1 MSEKLELVK
10 KCTFAKMPNLRQHDW
25 DDMLESD
32 GYVTFLSGIE
42 NAMDRHLLM
51 NYKKFHHFLKGNYRE
66 KANGYDEWIDLKR
79 GVIVSTER
87 VLLAYNEYDV
97 YKERQS
103 KHFEDDGAYAD

>member
-10 KCTFAKMPNLRQHDW
+10 KCTFEKMPNLRQHDW

-32 GYVTFLSGIE
+32 GYITFLKGIE
-42 NAMDRHLLM
+42 NAMDLHLLM
-51 NYKKFHHFLKGNYRE
+51 NYKKFHQFIKGNYRE
-66 KANGYDEWIDLKR
+66 KANGFNEWIDLKR

-87 VLLAYNEYDV
+87 VLMAYNE
-97 YKERQS
+97 KNSNNERFS